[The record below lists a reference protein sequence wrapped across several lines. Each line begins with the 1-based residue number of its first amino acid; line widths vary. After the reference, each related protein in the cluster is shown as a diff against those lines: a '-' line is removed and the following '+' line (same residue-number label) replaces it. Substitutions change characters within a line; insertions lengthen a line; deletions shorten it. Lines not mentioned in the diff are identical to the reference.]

1 MPNWCMNNLMIEHD
15 DIEKVN
21 EFVEAYKRGD
31 TCEHYLPTPKR
42 DDGELSDDWWDYRV
56 NNWGTK
62 WDFGGEGEW
71 IEQDGNMVRCSYD
84 TAWSQPIGLYE
95 RLQVLG
101 FYVRASYFEP
111 GIGFAGKWI
120 DGEDNHYD
128 HTGNY
133 KDFPHNLV
141 DEYNMHEWYDDDDED
156 DSPIRLVGVPKH
168 PES

>member
-1 MPNWCMNNLMIEHD
+1 MPNWCMNNLTIEHE

-21 EFVEAYKRGD
+21 EFVAAYKSGD

-71 IEQDGNMVRCSYD
+71 IEQDGNAVRCSYD
-84 TAWSQPIGLYE
+84 TAWAPPIGLYE

-101 FYVRASYFEP
+101 FYVKASYFEP
-111 GIGFAGKWI
+111 GIGFAGRWI
-120 DGEDNHYD
+120 DGEDDHYD
-128 HTGNY
+128 GGVLE
-133 KDFPHNLV
+133 DFPQDLV
-141 DEYNMHEWYDDDDED
+141 EEYNMTEWYEDDDED
-156 DSPIRLVGVPKH
+156 DAPFKLVSVPKH